1 MSRVSTGF
9 PSPFTQYEIGD
20 AYDEMFDSEGV
31 AHEHYQT
38 VYQRLLELEATELQS
53 RQLEADRSFLHQGI
67 SFTVYGADE
76 GTERI
81 FPYDLLPRIITSDE
95 WAIIERGLTQ
105 RITALNL
112 FLRDIYHEG
121 KIFSDGTVPRELV
134 YSCKHYLRQM
144 RGVRVPNDVY
154 VVVVGTDLIRVAS
167 GEFVVLEDN
176 LRAERRILYARQSPG
191 DEVRLSPTVQC
202 LRRAFD

>member
-31 AHEHYQT
+31 AREHYQT

-67 SFTVYGADE
+67 TFTVYGADE

-81 FPYDLLPRIITSDE
+81 FPYDLLPRIIT
-95 WAIIERGLTQ
+95 AT
-105 RITALNL
+105 
-112 FLRDIYHEG
+112 
-121 KIFSDGTVPRELV
+121 
-134 YSCKHYLRQM
+134 
-144 RGVRVPNDVY
+144 
-154 VVVVGTDLIRVAS
+154 S
-167 GEFVVLEDN
+167 G
-176 LRAERRILYARQSPG
+176 R
-191 DEVRLSPTVQC
+191 
-202 LRRAFD
+202 